1 MKQAL
6 SLLLAAVLGLGLP
19 SGCSQASAVRE
30 LTASKLSANPSES
43 EEVNSALSDFGLELL
58 QRSREAGKASTL
70 VSPLSVALALSMTAN
85 GAEGNTL
92 AQFQEVLGGGVDL
105 VELNGACVQLTQDYQ
120 NLGGSTKCSIANSL
134 WVDPDGQIKDEFI
147 GKCRGVFD
155 AQVFQG
161 ELSAPG
167 IVGDLNGWVSD
178 HTNKMIPNIIDQP
191 FDENTAL
198 LLVNALYLK
207 NKWLSEFDPL
217 STSEMDF
224 HHEGG
229 SDSRVEYLQKFDT
242 GLSYLKGEGAQGAV
256 LPYDDGRLGFFALL
270 PDVYTDCDYNFRE
283 WLHNLDGEALT
294 RLINSR
300 EDALFLRFSMPKFE
314 AEWKGNLE
322 EILPLMGL
330 EDAFANGVADFSSMG
345 ENPNGYYISQVIHA
359 AKIQVNEKG
368 TEAAAATVVDAPAGA
383 APPLPEGITLV
394 LDRPF
399 LYGIVDLYTGVPL
412 FLGTYE

>member
-1 MKQAL
+1 MR
-6 SLLLAAVLGLGLP
+6 AAPTAGWSTCRNSTP
-19 SGCSQASAVRE
+19 GCP
-30 LTASKLSANPSES
+30 TSKA
-43 EEVNSALSDFGLELL
+43 
-58 QRSREAGKASTL
+58 R
-70 VSPLSVALALSMTAN
+70 
-85 GAEGNTL
+85 
-92 AQFQEVLGGGVDL
+92 
-105 VELNGACVQLTQDYQ
+105 
-120 NLGGSTKCSIANSL
+120 
-134 WVDPDGQIKDEFI
+134 
-147 GKCRGVFD
+147 
-155 AQVFQG
+155 
-161 ELSAPG
+161 
-167 IVGDLNGWVSD
+167 
-178 HTNKMIPNIIDQP
+178 
-191 FDENTAL
+191 
-198 LLVNALYLK
+198 
-207 NKWLSEFDPL
+207 
-217 STSEMDF
+217 
-224 HHEGG
+224 
-229 SDSRVEYLQKFDT
+229 
-242 GLSYLKGEGAQGAV
+242 GAQGAV